1 MDVVLS
7 SGGGGVDPYILAYQ
21 AFLFIGCGV
30 GGEGGAK
37 MVENRG
43 LVHTYGLVRYL

>member
-1 MDVVLS
+1 M
-7 SGGGGVDPYILAYQ
+7 DPYILAYQ

-30 GGEGGAK
+30 GGAK

-43 LVHTYGLVRYL
+43 LVHTYGLVRYCRAALIPL